1 MQHNSFQYGVVAYVT
16 LAAIISHSTGRDL
29 RPSEHGLD
37 YQRNASSPTHQN
49 GAHKMLS
56 FFGST
61 STPSVPL
68 PEAQSLGGGN
78 TWWSVR
84 GNGGSRDLR
93 RDHVWL
99 WLLAAAAICG
109 FAGVV
114 LLVVAG
120 VVYLRRRHQM
130 RTALH
135 EENAGAERLSSNSSS
150 EIHDK

>member
-37 YQRNASSPTHQN
+37 YQRNASSPTHQ
-49 GAHKMLS
+49 HKMLS

-68 PEAQSLGGGN
+68 PEAQSLGGGD

-84 GNGGSRDLR
+84 GNGRSRDLR
-93 RDHVWL
+93 RDHVRL

-120 VVYLRRRHQM
+120 VVYLLRRRK
-130 RTALH
+130 
-135 EENAGAERLSSNSSS
+135 ENAGAERLSLNS